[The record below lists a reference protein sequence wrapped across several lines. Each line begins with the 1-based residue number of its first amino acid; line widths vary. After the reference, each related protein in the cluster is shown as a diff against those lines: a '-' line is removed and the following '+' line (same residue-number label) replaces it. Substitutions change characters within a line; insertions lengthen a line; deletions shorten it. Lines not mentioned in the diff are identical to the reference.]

1 MNSISYKLVMIA
13 CVAILAASF
22 AGCSK
27 RGGTGPQDNTP
38 TVLDIDGDDTP
49 NIDDKDMDG
58 DGLDNDVDNDI
69 DGDDITDDIDSD
81 IDNDDVDIGDDI
93 DIDGDGIVNDEDPDI
108 DNDGIPN
115 EDDDTPGGTG
125 SDIDGTEGDSNTGD
139 DVNGGDN
146 GDDDYTSGIGVT
158 ALDTVVYSIY
168 VDADQGKGT
177 VSADDVIDLDDVRQE
192 IADNDIPLS
201 TFSITD
207 LSVSIGDEN
216 AFISANRDVRVV
228 VRFSYLDGD
237 GNQALV
243 LQSAA
248 TEGLAGPVLT
258 LGDLA
263 DSVALNKEIFGG
275 PGFNGFTELIKNESV
290 PELPSL
296 IEVEFLDDPAGGGEL
311 ELDFVIKV
319 AGKKPF

>member
-1 MNSISYKLVMIA
+1 MGMNSVSYKLMLIA

-27 RGGTGPQDNTP
+27 RGGTGPSDKGTP
-38 TVLDIDGDDTP
+38 TVLDIDGDGTP
-49 NIDDKDMDG
+49 NMDDKDIDG
-58 DGLDNDVDNDI
+58 DGYVNEVDNDI
-69 DGDDITDDIDSD
+69 DGDDITDDIDPD
-81 IDNDDVDIGDDI
+81 IDNDGIDNGDDI
-93 DIDGDGIVNDEDPDI
+93 DIDGDGIVNDKDPDI

-115 EDDDTPGGTG
+115 GDDDTPGGTG
-125 SDIDGTEGDSNTGD
+125 SDIDGTEGDSNHGD
-139 DVNGGDN
+139 DVNGGD
-146 GDDDYTSGIGVT
+146 DDYTTGLGVT
-158 ALDTVVYSIY
+158 ALDTVVYSIQ

-177 VSADDVIDLDDVRQE
+177 VSADDVIDLDDVREE

-207 LSVSIGDEN
+207 LSVSIGDDN
-216 AFISANRDVRVV
+216 AFIAANRDVHIVI
-228 VRFSYLDGD
+228 RFSYLE
-237 GNQALV
+237 GNGNKALV

-248 TEGLAGPVLT
+248 TDGLAGPVLT

-290 PELPSL
+290 PGLPSL
-296 IEVEFLDDPAGGGEL
+296 IEVEFLDDPAGGGEI